1 MYVIEVIPLSVLPSN
16 APQILSYFFER
27 PLEKGAIVQIS
38 LNNRKV
44 NAVIIGSSLLESQ
57 KILLKKT
64 GFQLKKLSSVVND
77 NPQVSSQQ
85 FQIALWLSK
94 YYYAPLGLCLKT
106 VLPPFFI
113 KKKYEFK
120 PETIDAIA
128 RFQEKQEKPILIL
141 SSPQN
146 ALENLMPY
154 IKKTTGNGGLV
165 SPARFARA
173 LARRANG
180 QVLFIVP
187 EKINLEYL
195 SDQLGEQYATTILHS
210 GLSNKQYFESWT
222 DSANGKAQI
231 IIGTRQALFL
241 PFKNLRLIVVDDPLN
256 EAYKSDMAPRYNAPE
271 LAKYVA
277 AVRGAQIIFTSS
289 AIGVGNYNL
298 IKNGNLVLLGKKNNK
313 TEISIVNATEE
324 LKENNFS
331 SLSRKL
337 KEALISRVKQ
347 PNQKILIFSPRRGY
361 SGIVLCQNC
370 GLAVKCPDC
379 AVAMRVHKTTDFI
392 LICHR
397 CSKSRPIPQFC
408 ANCNSYKIKTA
419 GQAGS
424 QKIYDEI
431 RHLFERNN
439 IGGTPVLVLDSDIA
453 KNETEEEE
461 ALEEIKKTVSPSGG
475 KTTSVLIA
483 TQMVFSHRYQLKFD
497 YIGVINADALANSP
511 DYKTDDEF
519 IYQMEKL
526 KDFGPSE
533 ILIQT
538 YNPENEIF
546 SALRKTDYGK
556 FYGGEIEA
564 RRAFSY
570 PPFSRL
576 IKLSFKHKNQAK
588 ASYEA
593 RLLSEKLKRA
603 ATQMKLEET
612 AKIIDASPASVE
624 KERGLYI
631 FNLILKISP
640 EFENIRD
647 LLKFVPP
654 GWSIDADPKTI
665 I

>member
-1 MYVIEVIPLSVLPSN
+1 MYIIEVIPLSVLPSN

-27 PLEKGAIVQIS
+27 PLEKGAVVQIS

-44 NAVIIGSSLLESQ
+44 NAVVIGSSLLESQ
-57 KILLKKT
+57 KILLKKI

-113 KKKYEFK
+113 KKKYQLK
-120 PETIDAIA
+120 PEVTGAIT
-128 RFQEKQEKPILIL
+128 RPQNEPDEQEKPILIL

-154 IKKTTGNGGLV
+154 IKKTAGNGGLA
-165 SPARFARA
+165 SSAG
-173 LARRANG
+173 G

-195 SDQLGEQYATTILHS
+195 ADQLREQYATTILHS

-222 DSANGKAQI
+222 DSAAGKSQI
-231 IIGTRQALFL
+231 IVGTRQALFL
-241 PFKNLRLIVVDDPLN
+241 PFKNLRLVVMDDPLN
-256 EAYKSDMAPRYNAPE
+256 SAYKSDMAPRYNAPK
-271 LAKYVA
+271 LAEHIA

-289 AIGVGNYNL
+289 AIGVENYNL
-298 IKNGNLVLLGKKNNK
+298 IKKGNLVLRGKKNNK
-313 TEISIVNATEE
+313 AEISIANATEE

-361 SGIVLCQNC
+361 SGNALCQNC

-379 AVAMRVHKTTDFI
+379 AAAMKVHKTTDFI

-397 CSKSRPIPQFC
+397 CSKSQAVPQFC
-408 ANCNSYKIKTA
+408 ANCNSYKIKIA

-431 RHLFERNN
+431 RRLFERNN
-439 IGGTPVLVLDSDIA
+439 ISGIPVLVLDSDIA

-461 ALEEIKKTVSPSGG
+461 ALEEIKKTVSPANGQ
-475 KTTSVLIA
+475 TTSMLIA

-511 DYKTDDEF
+511 DYKTDEEF

-526 KDFGPSE
+526 KDFEPSE
-533 ILIQT
+533 ILVQT
-538 YNPENEIF
+538 YNPEDAIF
-546 SALRKTDYGK
+546 SALRETDYGK
-556 FYGGEIEA
+556 FYGDELEA

-593 RLLSEKLKRA
+593 RLLSEKLRMA
-603 ATQMKLEET
+603 IAQMQLEKMV
-612 AKIIDASPASVE
+612 KIIDASPASVE

-647 LLKFVPP
+647 VLKFVPA

-665 I
+665 L

>member
-1 MYVIEVIPLSVLPSN
+1 MYVIEVIPLTALPHN
-16 APQILSYFFER
+16 APQILSYFFDR
-27 PLEKGAIVQIS
+27 PLEKGAVVQIS

-44 NAVIIGSSLLESQ
+44 NAVVIGSSLLESQ

-64 GFQLKKLSSVVND
+64 GFQLKKLSSVISETS
-77 NPQVSSQQ
+77 QVSPGQ
-85 FQIALWLSK
+85 FQTALWLSK

-106 VLPPFFI
+106 VLPPFFL
-113 KKKYEFK
+113 KKKYKFK
-120 PETIDAIA
+120 PETVDAVA
-128 RFQEKQEKPILIL
+128 HFQEKQEKPILIL

-146 ALENLMPY
+146 ALENLMPH
-154 IKKTTGNGGLV
+154 IKKTAGNGGLA
-165 SPARFARA
+165 SPAG
-173 LARRANG
+173 G

-195 SDQLGEQYATTILHS
+195 AVQLSEQYATTILHS
-210 GLSNKQYFESWT
+210 GLSNKQYFEGWT

-256 EAYKSDMAPRYNAPE
+256 SAYKSDMAPRYNTLE
-271 LAKYVA
+271 LAKHIA
-277 AVRGAQIIFTSS
+277 TIRGSQIIFTSS

-298 IKNGNLVLLGKKNNK
+298 IKNGNLVLRDKKTDK
-313 TEISIVNATEE
+313 TKIRIVNTMEE

-331 SLSRKL
+331 PLSRKL

-361 SGIVLCQNC
+361 SGIALCQNC

-379 AVAMRVHKTTDFI
+379 AAAMRVHKTTDFI

-397 CSKSRPIPQFC
+397 CSKSQAIPQFC
-408 ANCNSYKIKTA
+408 ANCNNYKIKIA

-431 RHLFERNN
+431 RRLFERNN
-439 IGGTPVLVLDSDIA
+439 ISGIPVLVLDSDIA

-461 ALEEIKKTVSPSGG
+461 ALEEIKKIVSPSDR
-475 KTTSVLIA
+475 KKTSVLVA

-511 DYKTDDEF
+511 DYKTDEEF

-533 ILIQT
+533 ILVQT
-538 YNPENEIF
+538 YNPEDAIF
-546 SALRKTDYGK
+546 SALQEAKYDK
-556 FYGGEIEA
+556 FYGGELEA
-564 RRAFSY
+564 RHAFSY

-576 IKLSFKHKNQAK
+576 IKLSFRHKNQAK

-593 RLLSEKLKRA
+593 RLLSEKLRRA
-603 ATQMKLEET
+603 VAQMKLEKT

-631 FNLILKISP
+631 FNLVLKISP

-647 LLKFVPP
+647 ILKFVPA

-665 I
+665 L